1 MQVAGIEGEHI
12 ILLLE
17 DHQMVE
23 PVFLELVN
31 SLLCAGDV
39 PGLYTSEELE
49 PILSPLREQAMQ
61 EEFRGPLYA
70 YFAHRVMKYLH
81 VVLIMD
87 CTASSFTAHCEAN
100 PALYKSSSFQWMDSW
115 SKESMLKGSYHH
127 AKPSCFIFE
136 YSSNGRTLDRKVLLS
151 LHTATRVSLKF
162 CTDRACRILIDA
174 QSCHKVV
181 FIVYLNL
188 P

>member
-1 MQVAGIEGEHI
+1 MAFLRSENTNSCIVVFHAFRISVLFHLFFIQVMQVAGIEGENV
-12 ILLLE
+12 ILLIE

-23 PVFLELVN
+23 QVFLELIN

-87 CTASSFTAHCEAN
+87 CTSSSFTAHCEAN

-115 SKESMLKGSYHH
+115 SKDSMLKGE
-127 AKPSCFIFE
+127 IF
-136 YSSNGRTLDRKVLLS
+136 SFLNTLL
-151 LHTATRVSLKF
+151 F
-162 CTDRACRILIDA
+162 
-174 QSCHKVV
+174 
-181 FIVYLNL
+181 N
-188 P
+188 

>member
-1 MQVAGIEGEHI
+1 MQVAGIDGENI
-12 ILLLE
+12 ILLIE

-23 PVFLELVN
+23 PVFLELIN

-49 PILSPLREQAMQ
+49 PLLSPLREQAMQ

-70 YFAHRVMKYLH
+70 YFAHRVMKHLH

-87 CTASSFTAHCEAN
+87 CTSSSFTAHCEAN

-115 SKESMLKGSYHH
+115 SKESMLKGEASSVDSFGLATFLVPVNCMVSYR
-127 AKPSCFIFE
+127 SCTNAQQLVVIGTCLFI
-136 YSSNGRTLDRKVLLS
+136 N
-151 LHTATRVSLKF
+151 H
-162 CTDRACRILIDA
+162 
-174 QSCHKVV
+174 
-181 FIVYLNL
+181 
-188 P
+188 